1 MNTLLKR
8 AKRRDV
14 EEFVAL
20 MQENMKGMY
29 RTAFAILSNDEDA
42 ADAIQDTILACWEK
56 LHTLKQEAYFKSW
69 LTRILINKCNDILRK
84 GRKLVYSDSMM
95 DIQTGSACAEYEM
108 IEWREMLRCV
118 DEKYRVILVL
128 YYAEGFKVKEI
139 GKLLGESESTIK
151 RRLTLARRQMELM
164 YYPEMRRECK

>member
-8 AKRRDV
+8 AKRRDG
-14 EEFVAL
+14 EAFVAL

-29 RTAFAILSNDEDA
+29 KVAFAILSNDEDA
-42 ADAIQDTILACWEK
+42 ADAIQDTILTCWEK
-56 LHTLKQEAYFKSW
+56 LYTLKREEYFKSW

-84 GRKLVYSDSMM
+84 GRKLVYTDSMM
-95 DIQTGSACAEYEM
+95 DIQAGTECAEYETV
-108 IEWREMLRCV
+108 EWREMLRCV

-139 GKLLGESESTIK
+139 SEMLGESESAVK
-151 RRLTLARRQMELM
+151 RRLSAARREIEQM
-164 YYPEMRRECK
+164 YGPEMGRKHK

>member
-8 AKRRDV
+8 AKRQDG
-14 EEFVAL
+14 EAFVAL

-29 RTAFAILSNDEDA
+29 KVAFAILSNDEDA
-42 ADAIQDTILACWEK
+42 ADAIQDTILTCWEK
-56 LHTLKQEAYFKSW
+56 LYTLKREEYFKSW

-84 GRKLVYSDSMM
+84 GRKLVYTDSMM
-95 DIQTGSACAEYEM
+95 DMQAGTECAEYE
-108 IEWREMLRCV
+108 IVEWREMLRCV

-139 GKLLGESESTIK
+139 SEMLGASESAVK
-151 RRLTLARRQMELM
+151 RRLSAARRKIEQM
-164 YYPEMRRECK
+164 YDPEMGRKHK